1 MAIVL
6 KIITMI
12 MIILILFIVWHYSSF
27 NQPRPKWDAY
37 FIWNLSDFSDIFLV
51 PTYFPGWREAMWKL
65 EVLSENF
72 KEGHRQ
78 GLNPRLGVQ
87 QANHRDTIFFL

>member
-1 MAIVL
+1 
-6 KIITMI
+6 
-12 MIILILFIVWHYSSF
+12 
-27 NQPRPKWDAY
+27 
-37 FIWNLSDFSDIFLV
+37 
-51 PTYFPGWREAMWKL
+51 MWKL

-87 QANHRDTIFFL
+87 QANHRDTIFFLK

>member
-1 MAIVL
+1 
-6 KIITMI
+6 
-12 MIILILFIVWHYSSF
+12 
-27 NQPRPKWDAY
+27 
-37 FIWNLSDFSDIFLV
+37 
-51 PTYFPGWREAMWKL
+51 MWKL

-87 QANHRDTIFFL
+87 QANHRDNFLFIIITKIKLICCCLQMVPSNLLVNSKSKILKPVILKSYLQIILYNTIKTTN